1 MILKQFMQINSSL
14 RILKMNTQRKLLLD
28 SLPTHPR
35 KIIIALCKKKEYYV
49 VLIDTLKEGKDE
61 N

>member
-1 MILKQFMQINSSL
+1 
-14 RILKMNTQRKLLLD
+14 MNTQRKMLLD

-49 VLIDTLKEGKDE
+49 VLIDMLKEGKDE